1 MELGGWPSPN
11 PKATTRHLVV
21 PNIAIPGRAREQTV
35 IMKKKRHKFFDEENL
50 I

>member
-35 IMKKKRHKFFDEENL
+35 IMKKNAINSLMRK